1 MLVYF
6 ALLIVICLD
15 FLIEHILNKKGVLSK
30 ETWFSKFLNI
40 VFKFRIL
47 SIAGMVF
54 LSTFRALSVGG
65 DIYFYHMF
73 YSRLPDGNVAWF
85 TYEPGYKALN
95 YILVYAGIYIR
106 GMFFVIALFVSICF
120 VLFVNKF
127 SSNKLMSLL
136 LYIMFGIFGQSL
148 SALRQFIAIGFI
160 LLALIFI
167 SDKKIWKS
175 IIFISCACL
184 FHYSAI
190 ICFIIIPLRYIKF
203 NKWWILGSI
212 SFVALF
218 FILLPYTLKTLESL
232 LPSLN
237 YYSRYY
243 SENSI
248 LFKPTNLFNI
258 LYSLGM
264 IAIFAVLYLAR
275 FKWFKDELENDE
287 YYTFFLSLFLIVPLI
302 RIAGFIVGLEALL
315 NRINMYFF
323 FLLIVLV
330 PRFLSCFKNF
340 NHNEWLVAMTYIG
353 AIIYMI
359 LIYAVHD
366 SCSVTPYIFW
376 F

>member
-65 DIYFYHMF
+65 DTVH
-73 YSRLPDGNVAWF
+73 YSNFFINLRNNNVSWSK
-85 TYEPGYKALN
+85 YEVGYTFLN
-95 YILVYAGIYIR
+95 YIFTITNFDARII
-106 GMFFVIALFVSICF
+106 FFITSLIVSFCF

-136 LYIMFGIFGQSL
+136 LYVMFGILGQSL
-148 SALRQFIAIGFI
+148 SALRQFIAISFI

-167 SDKKIWKS
+167 ADKKLWQS
-175 IIFISCACL
+175 IILLICASMFHVSAMLCL
-184 FHYSAI
+184 
-190 ICFIIIPLRYIKF
+190 IIIPIRYIKL
-203 NKWWILGSI
+203 NKWWLIC
-212 SFVALF
+212 SFVLVC
-218 FILLPYTLKTLESL
+218 IISLGLPFVLKIVETLI
-232 LPSLN
+232 PSFN
-237 YYSRYY
+237 YYTIYFVKD
-243 SENSI
+243 NF
-248 LFKPTNLFNI
+248 FKPTNLFNI

-275 FKWFKDELENDE
+275 FKWFKDELENDK